1 MNYVSHGV
9 AKVAIV
15 SSPELFGKRLGHLAT
30 KGEYSWAL
38 RDFITGRILRSG
50 DSPLTL
56 SQIEAF
62 VTGSQFAT
70 YRAVQRA
77 TEWAEELELLSRAQF
92 GQEYDANTP
101 PNGRHGAWK
110 KL

>member
-1 MNYVSHGV
+1 MNYTSHGV

-50 DSPLTL
+50 DSSLTL
-56 SQIEAF
+56 SEIEAL
-62 VTGSQFAT
+62 VTGSQFAA

-77 TEWAEELELLSRAQF
+77 NEWALELETLSRAQF
-92 GQEYDANTP
+92 GQEYDPKTP
-101 PNGRHGAWK
+101 PNGRHGTWK
-110 KL
+110 RL